1 MVKRIGGILNY
12 TVIKPKKGWQLID
25 IKELKEYKDLL
36 YFWVMREIKIRYK
49 QTVLG
54 FTWALIR
61 PVASMVVFT
70 VVFGNMAKVPSDGI
84 PYPIF
89 SYAALMPWT
98 YFSQSL
104 SKSTQSLITQA
115 NVISKIYF
123 PRIIIPMAPV
133 LAGLLDF
140 LLSFI
145 VLIIMMFAYGIVPT
159 AQIFFLPLLI
169 LLMILTASGMGMWM
183 SALGIQYRDVRQAI
197 QFVVRLLM
205 YATPVVWPVSLVA
218 EKFGHTAK
226 IIYGIYPMAGVI
238 EGFRSALIGKNPMP
252 WDLILMGSI
261 GALVVFKSGAF
272 YFQRMEKNFADVA

>member
-1 MVKRIGGILNY
+1 MQQNTEHITIIR
-12 TVIKPKKGWQLID
+12 PRSGWQLID
-25 IKELKEYKDLL
+25 LKELKEYKDLL
-36 YFWVMREIKIRYK
+36 YFWVLREIKILYK

-61 PVASMVVFT
+61 PVASMIVFT
-70 VVFGNMAKVPSDGI
+70 VIFGNLAKVPSDGI

-104 SKSTQSLITQA
+104 SKSTQSLISQA

-133 LAGLLDF
+133 IAGLLDF
-140 LLSFI
+140 SLSFV
-145 VLIIMMFAYGIVPT
+145 VLIGMMFWFGIVPT
-159 AQIFFLPLLI
+159 WQILYLPLLV

-205 YATPVVWPVSLVA
+205 YATPVVWPVSLIP
-218 EKFGHTAK
+218 AK
-226 IIYGIYPMAGVI
+226 YRLIYGLYPMAGVI

-261 GALVVFKSGAF
+261 GAIVVFVTGAF